1 MCIRDRSNTKV
12 TLILDGEEVSF
23 EMSKD
28 EVVLDVALSN
38 GIDVPYSC
46 QGGVCLTCMGK
57 IEEGK
62 ADMIEN
68 QLLSEEEINDGCLL
82 TCQAVPKSETLKIN
96 YDDV

>member
-1 MCIRDRSNTKV
+1 MSNTKV
-12 TLILDGEEVSF
+12 TLILDAEEVSF
-23 EMSKD
+23 EMSRD
-28 EVVLDVALSN
+28 EVVLDVALSK

-62 ADMIEN
+62 AEMIEN
-68 QLLSEEEINDGCLL
+68 QLLSEDEINDGNLL

>member
-1 MCIRDRSNTKV
+1 MSNTKV

-23 EMSKD
+23 EMSRD
-28 EVVLDVALSN
+28 EVVLDIALSK

-46 QGGVCLTCMGK
+46 QGGFCLTCMGK

>member
-1 MCIRDRSNTKV
+1 MSNTKV

-68 QLLSEEEINDGCLL
+68 QLLSEDEINDGYLL

>member
-1 MCIRDRSNTKV
+1 MSNTKV

-23 EMSKD
+23 EMSRD
-28 EVVLDVALSN
+28 EVVLDIALSK

-82 TCQAVPKSETLKIN
+82 TCQAVPKSKTLKIN

>member
-1 MCIRDRSNTKV
+1 MSNTKV

-23 EMSKD
+23 EMSRD
-28 EVVLDVALSN
+28 EVVLDVALSK

-68 QLLSEEEINDGCLL
+68 QLLSEEEINEGCLL
-82 TCQAVPKSETLKIN
+82 TCQAIPKSETLKIN
-96 YDDV
+96 YDDI

>member
-1 MCIRDRSNTKV
+1 MSNTKV

-96 YDDV
+96 YDEV

>member
-1 MCIRDRSNTKV
+1 MSNTKV

-23 EMSKD
+23 EMSRD
-28 EVVLDVALSN
+28 EVVLDVALSK

-68 QLLSEEEINDGCLL
+68 QLLSEDEINDGCLL

>member
-1 MCIRDRSNTKV
+1 MSNTKV
-12 TLILDGEEVSF
+12 TLILDGEELSF
-23 EMSKD
+23 EMSRD
-28 EVVLDVALSN
+28 EVVLDVALSK

-68 QLLSEEEINDGCLL
+68 QLLSEDEINDGCLL

>member
-1 MCIRDRSNTKV
+1 MSNTKV

-23 EMSKD
+23 EMSRD
-28 EVVLDVALSN
+28 EVVLDIALSK

-68 QLLSEEEINDGCLL
+68 QLLSEDEINDGCLL
-82 TCQAVPKSETLKIN
+82 TCQAVPKSEILKIN
-96 YDDV
+96 YDDI

>member
-1 MCIRDRSNTKV
+1 MSNTKV

-23 EMSKD
+23 EMSRD
-28 EVVLDVALSN
+28 EVVLDIALSK

-62 ADMIEN
+62 ADMIVN
-68 QLLSEEEINDGCLL
+68 QLLSEDEINDGCLL

-96 YDDV
+96 FDDI

>member
-1 MCIRDRSNTKV
+1 MSNTKV

-23 EMSKD
+23 EMSRD
-28 EVVLDVALSN
+28 EVVLDVALSK

-46 QGGVCLTCMGK
+46 QGGVCLTCMGI

-68 QLLSEEEINDGCLL
+68 QLLSEDEINDGCLL
-82 TCQAVPKSETLKIN
+82 TCQAVPKSESLKIN

>member
-1 MCIRDRSNTKV
+1 MSNTKV

-82 TCQAVPKSETLKIN
+82 TCQAVPKSKTLKIN

>member
-1 MCIRDRSNTKV
+1 MSNTKV

-23 EMSKD
+23 EMSRD
-28 EVVLDVALSN
+28 EVVLDVALSK

-82 TCQAVPKSETLKIN
+82 TCQAVPKSKTLKIN

>member
-1 MCIRDRSNTKV
+1 MSNTKV
-12 TLILDGEEVSF
+12 TLILDGEKVSF
-23 EMSKD
+23 EMSRD
-28 EVVLDVALSN
+28 EVVLDVALSK

-57 IEEGK
+57 VEEGK
-62 ADMIEN
+62 AEMIEN

>member
-1 MCIRDRSNTKV
+1 MRV
-12 TLILDGEEVSF
+12 
-23 EMSKD
+23 
-28 EVVLDVALSN
+28 DVALSN

-82 TCQAVPKSETLKIN
+82 TCQAFPKSETLKIN

>member
-1 MCIRDRSNTKV
+1 MSNTKV

-23 EMSKD
+23 EMSRD
-28 EVVLDVALSN
+28 EVVLDVALSK

-46 QGGVCLTCMGK
+46 QGGVCFTCMGK

>member
-1 MCIRDRSNTKV
+1 MSNTKV

-23 EMSKD
+23 EMSRD
-28 EVVLDVALSN
+28 EVILDIALSK

-46 QGGVCLTCMGK
+46 QGGVCLTCMAK

-68 QLLSEEEINDGCLL
+68 QLLSEDEINDGCLL

>member
-1 MCIRDRSNTKV
+1 MSNTKV

-23 EMSKD
+23 EMSRD
-28 EVVLDVALSN
+28 EVVLDVALSK

-57 IEEGK
+57 VEEGK
-62 ADMIEN
+62 AEMIEN

>member
-1 MCIRDRSNTKV
+1 MSNTKV

>member
-1 MCIRDRSNTKV
+1 MSNTKV

-23 EMSKD
+23 EMSRD

>member
-1 MCIRDRSNTKV
+1 MSNTKV

-23 EMSKD
+23 EMSRD
-28 EVVLDVALSN
+28 EVVLDVALSK

-46 QGGVCLTCMGK
+46 QGGVCLTCIGK

-68 QLLSEEEINDGCLL
+68 QLLSEDEINDGCLL

>member
-1 MCIRDRSNTKV
+1 MSNTKV

-68 QLLSEEEINDGCLL
+68 QLLSAEEINDGCLL

>member
-1 MCIRDRSNTKV
+1 MSNTKV
-12 TLILDGEEVSF
+12 TLILDGEEVGF
-23 EMSKD
+23 EMSRD
-28 EVVLDVALSN
+28 QVVLDIALSK

-68 QLLSEEEINDGCLL
+68 QLLSEDEINDGCLL

>member
-1 MCIRDRSNTKV
+1 MSNTKV

-23 EMSKD
+23 EMSKG

>member
-1 MCIRDRSNTKV
+1 
-12 TLILDGEEVSF
+12 
-23 EMSKD
+23 
-28 EVVLDVALSN
+28 
-38 GIDVPYSC
+38 
-46 QGGVCLTCMGK
+46 MGK

>member
-1 MCIRDRSNTKV
+1 MSNTKI

-23 EMSKD
+23 EMSRD
-28 EVVLDVALSN
+28 EVVLDVALSK

>member
-1 MCIRDRSNTKV
+1 MSNTKV

-23 EMSKD
+23 ETSRD
-28 EVVLDVALSN
+28 EVVLDVALSK

-57 IEEGK
+57 VEEGK
-62 ADMIEN
+62 AEMIEN

>member
-1 MCIRDRSNTKV
+1 MSNTKV
-12 TLILDGEEVSF
+12 TLILDGEEASF
-23 EMSKD
+23 EMSRD

-62 ADMIEN
+62 AEMIEN

>member
-1 MCIRDRSNTKV
+1 MSNTKV

-23 EMSKD
+23 EMSRD
-28 EVVLDVALSN
+28 EVVLDIALSK

-62 ADMIEN
+62 ADMIVN
-68 QLLSEEEINDGCLL
+68 QLLSEDEINDGCLL

>member
-1 MCIRDRSNTKV
+1 MSNTKV

-23 EMSKD
+23 EMSRD
-28 EVVLDVALSN
+28 EVVLDIALSK

-68 QLLSEEEINDGCLL
+68 QLLSEDEINDGCLL

>member
-1 MCIRDRSNTKV
+1 MSNTKV

-23 EMSKD
+23 EMSRD
-28 EVVLDVALSN
+28 EVVLDVALSK

-62 ADMIEN
+62 AEMIEN
-68 QLLSEEEINDGCLL
+68 QLLSEDEINDGCLL

>member
-1 MCIRDRSNTKV
+1 MSNTKV

-23 EMSKD
+23 EMLRD
-28 EVVLDVALSN
+28 EVVLDVALSK

-68 QLLSEEEINDGCLL
+68 QLLSEEEINDGYLL

>member
-1 MCIRDRSNTKV
+1 MSNTKV
-12 TLILDGEEVSF
+12 TLILDGEESSF
-23 EMSKD
+23 EMLRD
-28 EVVLDVALSN
+28 EVVLDVALSK

-62 ADMIEN
+62 AEMIEN
-68 QLLSEEEINDGCLL
+68 QLLSEDEINDGYLL

>member
-1 MCIRDRSNTKV
+1 MSNTKV

-23 EMSKD
+23 EMSRD
-28 EVVLDVALSN
+28 EVVLDIALSK

-68 QLLSEEEINDGCLL
+68 QLLSEDEINDGCLL
-82 TCQAVPKSETLKIN
+82 TCQAVPKSEILKIN

>member
-1 MCIRDRSNTKV
+1 MSNTKV

-23 EMSKD
+23 EMSRD
-28 EVVLDVALSN
+28 EVVLDIALSK

-68 QLLSEEEINDGCLL
+68 QLLSEDEINDGCLL

-96 YDDV
+96 YDNI